1 MRRTVLL
8 IALFALVASS
18 LRADPYVG
26 YAYPSGIQ
34 VGTTNRLVIGGQR
47 LWGLSGGWVSGE
59 GVEVVKVERVPNFGV
74 PNGRGQREW
83 LEKWVYGILAGRR
96 KMPSRAKVKDT
107 DLVGWSRCK
116 WWETMDELPPLEF
129 SMVAHYL
136 FTPRN
141 ALQMSPSLAERAIVT
156 VVARPDAQPGVR
168 RFVLFDA
175 RGASAPRPLLV
186 TTEPHVAE
194 PLYRPPPRKR
204 VGAPTGEATSRSRRL
219 PPVGGGDQEVVVP
232 SAKPPVVFEG
242 QILPGETDVFRLEL
256 KGGARLMCLTTARE
270 LTPYLGD
277 AVPGFFNPVLR
288 LTDEAGE
295 EIAFADDYGYLP
307 DPVLVC
313 EVPSNGVYR
322 LEIRDNLYRGRAD
335 FVYSIACFA
344 DGRELPSVANRAFAA
359 VPFGAISFAPTAVS
373 SKPPYQTCGD
383 EGRAHDLGRAA
394 SMMPPQCRVPSSA
407 CQGNGPSVVGA
418 WTWRGALAEPGAV
431 AEHDFEI
438 SEAGTW
444 QFETFAR
451 RNGSPLDGVMKLFG
465 PMTGLFWTS
474 GPLLVTWDD
483 VTNAVFVGSVPQ
495 AECDP
500 VGCWTFA
507 EPGIYRLVVSDRV
520 GGGGD
525 GYQFALSAK
534 PVEPSFEAYASKSTF
549 VLPPGKNERF
559 KFNVRIVRRNGFAGP
574 VALDG
579 DGVFKFTPAHV
590 AATAEVVTVTAQP
603 LRRGW
608 TGPREFRFSAR
619 AEVSPGCER
628 TIPIVPADEM
638 EQAFAYTHLLPSD
651 AFRVFIHRQPP
662 LGPAETPSWI
672 AMPHDE
678 FLPRRVIRPHGVM
691 PDGKP
696 SGAMLDELAK
706 VDIPIMVAPTNA
718 GEAVLAAKF
727 AVAAA
732 HLRPQRSMP
741 AVAFEPTD
749 ERGFDR
755 TAGAVLAGIERF
767 VDRQLDYRDGDARR
781 VRTMARAVA
790 LPHDNDVLVYVPAGE
805 TDPLAGETG
814 CVARRLGDQ
823 GWSFDFVTD
832 KTVSRAPC
840 GRLYRAVVVPGETN
854 ALPAETRATLELYE
868 KKRNFRIVFDE
879 GDAKKVNAKLA
890 AKCRRD
896 VLPRGVR
903 FARYGQDWGENWY
916 FVHNPT
922 KKAASGDWKFAIRG
936 RPQTAFAMDVG
947 SGKVEALRR
956 KGKGNNV
963 HFAYS
968 LAPGASAW
976 IYVTVRE
983 RK

>member
-1 MRRTVLL
+1 MKCAVLL
-8 IALFALVASS
+8 LTLMALVASS

-26 YAYPSGIQ
+26 YAYPSGIR
-34 VGTTNRLVIGGQR
+34 VGTTNRLVVGGQR

-74 PNGRGQREW
+74 PNGKGQREW

-96 KMPSRAKVKDT
+96 KMPSRAKIKDA
-107 DLVGWSRCK
+107 DLVGWTRCK

-156 VVARPDAQPGVR
+156 VAARPDARPGVR
-168 RFVLFDA
+168 RLVLFDA

-194 PLYRPPPRKR
+194 PLYSPPPRKR
-204 VGAPTGEATSRSRRL
+204 ERSDLEVTAP
-219 PPVGGGDQEVVVP
+219 V
-232 SAKPPVVFEG
+232 AKPPVVLEG

-256 KGGARLMCLTTARE
+256 NGGSRLTCLTTARE

-288 LTDEAGE
+288 LADEAGG

-307 DPVLVC
+307 DPVLAC

-344 DGRELPSVANRAFAA
+344 DGRELPSVSARAFAA

-373 SKPPYQTCGD
+373 SKPPYQPCED

-407 CQGNGPSVVGA
+407 CQGNGSSVVGA

-438 SEAGTW
+438 PEAGTW

-451 RNGSPLDGVMKLFG
+451 QDGSPLDGVVKLFG
-465 PMTGLFWTS
+465 PMTGLFWKS
-474 GPLLVTWDD
+474 GPLLATWDD
-483 VTNAVFVGSVPQ
+483 VTNSVFVGSVPQ

-500 VGCWTFA
+500 VGRWSFT
-507 EPGIYRLVVSDRV
+507 EPGTYRLVVSDRV
-520 GGGGD
+520 GGGGAD
-525 GYQFALSAK
+525 YRFALSAK
-534 PVEPSFEAYASKSTF
+534 PAEPTFEAYASKSTF
-549 VLPPGKNERF
+549 VLPPGNGERLRF
-559 KFNVRIVRRNGFAGP
+559 DVRIVRRNGFAGP

-579 DGVFKFTPAHV
+579 DGVFRFTPSQVV
-590 AATAEVVTVTAQP
+590 ATTEVATVTAQP
-603 LRRGW
+603 ARRDW

-628 TIPIVPADEM
+628 RVPLVPADEM

-651 AFRVFIHRQPP
+651 AFRVFIHRQEP

-672 AMPHDE
+672 AMSHDA
-678 FLPRRVIRPHGVM
+678 FLPQRVIRPHGVM

-706 VDIPIMVAPTNA
+706 TDIPIVVAPA
-718 GEAVLAAKF
+718 DADEAVLAAKF

-749 ERGFDR
+749 ESAFDR
-755 TAGAVLAGIERF
+755 AAGAVLAGIERF

-805 TDPLAGETG
+805 ADPLAGETG
-814 CVARRLGDQ
+814 RVARRLRDQ

-832 KTVSRAPC
+832 KTLSRAPC
-840 GRLYRAVVVPGETN
+840 GRLYRAVVVPGGPD
-854 ALPAETRATLELYE
+854 ALPAETRTTLELYE
-868 KKRNFRIVFDE
+868 KKRNFRIVS
-879 GDAKKVNAKLA
+879 GDGEPKAVNAKLA

-916 FVHNPT
+916 FVHNPV
-922 KKAASGDWKFAIRG
+922 KKAVSGDWRFAIRG
-936 RPQTAFAMDVG
+936 RPQTAFAMDVV
-947 SGKVEALRR
+947 SGKVEALCR

-963 HFAYS
+963 RFAYS

>member
-1 MRRTVLL
+1 MKRAALL
-8 IALFALVASS
+8 LSFMTLGASF

-47 LWGLSGGWVSGE
+47 LWGLSGGWVSGD

-74 PNGRGQREW
+74 PNGKGQREW

-96 KMPSRAKVKDT
+96 KMPSRAKVKDA
-107 DLVGWSRCK
+107 DLVGWTRCK
-116 WWETMDELPPLEF
+116 WWETMDALPPLEF

-168 RFVLFDA
+168 RLVLFDA

-186 TTEPHVAE
+186 TAEPHVAE

-204 VGAPTGEATSRSRRL
+204 DGASTGVATAKSRCRRSVAGSGL
-219 PPVGGGDQEVVVP
+219 EVAARV
-232 SAKPPVVFEG
+232 AKPPVVLEG
-242 QILPGETDVFRLEL
+242 QILPGETDVFCLEL

-288 LTDEAGE
+288 LTDEAGG

-335 FVYSIACFA
+335 FVYSITCFA
-344 DGRELPSVANRAFAA
+344 DGREVPSVASRAFAA
-359 VPFGAISFAPTAVS
+359 APQAN
-373 SKPPYQTCGD
+373 
-383 EGRAHDLGRAA
+383 A
-394 SMMPPQCRVPSSA
+394 SQK
-407 CQGNGPSVVGA
+407 QGA
-418 WTWRGALAEPGAV
+418 WTWRGTLAEPGAV
-431 AEHDFEI
+431 VEHDFEI
-438 SEAGTW
+438 PEAGTW

-451 RNGSPLDGVMKLFG
+451 RNGSPLDGVVKLFG
-465 PMTGLFWTS
+465 PMTGLFWKS
-474 GPLLVTWDD
+474 GPLLATWDD
-483 VTNAVFVGSVPQ
+483 VTNAVYVGNVPQ

-500 VGCWTFA
+500 VGSWTFA
-507 EPGIYRLVVSDRV
+507 EPGTYRLAVSDRV

-525 GYQFALSAK
+525 GYRFTLSAK

-549 VLPPGKNERF
+549 VLPPGKNERL

-579 DGVFKFTPAHV
+579 GGAFKFTPAQV
-590 AATAEVVTVTAQP
+590 AATAEVATVTAQP
-603 LRRGW
+603 LGRGW
-608 TGPREFRFSAR
+608 SGPREFCFSAR

-628 TIPIVPADEM
+628 TVPLVPADEM

-651 AFRVFIHRQPP
+651 AFRVFIHRQVP

-672 AMPHDE
+672 AMSHDE
-678 FLPRRVIRPHGVM
+678 FLPRRVIRPHAVM

-706 VDIPIMVAPTNA
+706 VDVPIVTAPANA
-718 GEAVLAAKF
+718 DDGVLAAKF

-755 TAGAVLAGIERF
+755 AAGAVLAGIERF

-790 LPHDNDVLVYVPAGE
+790 LPHDNDVLVYVPVGE

-814 CVARRLGDQ
+814 RVARRLRDM

-832 KTVSRAPC
+832 KTIGRSPC
-840 GRLYRAVVVPGETN
+840 GRLYRAVVVPGGTN
-854 ALPAETRATLELYE
+854 ALPTETRATLELYE

-879 GDAKKVNAKLA
+879 DDAKKVNAKLA

-896 VLPRGVR
+896 MLPCGVR

-922 KKAASGDWKFAIRG
+922 AKAVSGDWKFAIRG
-936 RPQTAFAMDVG
+936 RSQTAFAMDVG
-947 SGKVEALRR
+947 SGKIEALRR
-956 KGKGNNV
+956 KGKGSNV

-976 IYVTVRE
+976 VYVTVRE

>member
-1 MRRTVLL
+1 MKCAVLL
-8 IALFALVASS
+8 LTLMALVASS

-74 PNGRGQREW
+74 PNGKGQREW

-96 KMPSRAKVKDT
+96 KMPSRAKVKDA
-107 DLVGWSRCK
+107 DLVGWTRCK

-168 RFVLFDA
+168 RLVLFDA

-194 PLYRPPPRKR
+194 PLYSPPPRKR
-204 VGAPTGEATSRSRRL
+204 VGAPTGDATSRSRRL
-219 PPVGGGDQEVVVP
+219 RSVGGSDLEVAAPV
-232 SAKPPVVFEG
+232 AKSPVVLEG

-256 KGGARLMCLTTARE
+256 KGGARLTCLTTARE

-288 LTDEAGE
+288 LTDEAGG

-307 DPVLVC
+307 DPALAC

-344 DGRELPSVANRAFAA
+344 DGRELPPVSARAFA
-359 VPFGAISFAPTAVS
+359 VAPHANAL
-373 SKPPYQTCGD
+373 QEED
-383 EGRAHDLGRAA
+383 AR
-394 SMMPPQCRVPSSA
+394 
-407 CQGNGPSVVGA
+407 
-418 WTWRGALAEPGAV
+418 TWRGVLAEPGAV

-438 SEAGTW
+438 PEAGTW

-451 RNGSPLDGVMKLFG
+451 QDGSPLDGVVKLFG
-465 PMTGLFWTS
+465 PMRGLFWKS
-474 GPLLVTWDD
+474 GPLLATWDD
-483 VTNAVFVGSVPQ
+483 ITNSVFVGSVPQ

-500 VGCWTFA
+500 VGRWSFT
-507 EPGIYRLVVSDRV
+507 EPGTYRLVVSDRV
-520 GGGGD
+520 GGGGAD
-525 GYQFALSAK
+525 YRFALSAK
-534 PVEPSFEAYASKSTF
+534 PAEPTFEAYASKSTF
-549 VLPPGKNERF
+549 VLPPGNGERLRF
-559 KFNVRIVRRNGFAGP
+559 DVRIVRRNGFAGP

-590 AATAEVVTVTAQP
+590 AATAAVATVTAQP
-603 LRRGW
+603 ARRDW

-628 TIPIVPADEM
+628 RVPLVPADEM

-651 AFRVFIHRQPP
+651 AFRVFIHRQEP
-662 LGPAETPSWI
+662 LAPAETPSWI
-672 AMPHDE
+672 AMSHDA
-678 FLPRRVIRPHGVM
+678 FLPQRVIRPHGVM

-706 VDIPIMVAPTNA
+706 TDIPIVVAPA
-718 GEAVLAAKF
+718 DADEAVLAAKF

-749 ERGFDR
+749 ESAFDR
-755 TAGAVLAGIERF
+755 AAGAVLAGIERF

-805 TDPLAGETG
+805 ADPLAGETG
-814 CVARRLGDQ
+814 RVARRLRDQ

-832 KTVSRAPC
+832 KTLSRAPC
-840 GRLYRAVVVPGETN
+840 GRLYRAVVVPGGPD
-854 ALPAETRATLELYE
+854 ALPAETRTTLELYE
-868 KKRNFRIVFDE
+868 KKRNFRIVS
-879 GDAKKVNAKLA
+879 GDGEPKAVNAKLA

-922 KKAASGDWKFAIRG
+922 KKSVSGDWRFAIRG
-936 RPQTAFAMDVG
+936 RPQTAFAMDVV
-947 SGKVEALRR
+947 SGKVEALCR

-963 HFAYS
+963 RFAYS